1 MARRKIL
8 TDDGRIEDEIDMEE
22 AKSSNKE
29 LGLPDIDDDE
39 GRSNSEPDGEDN
51 PKKQKEPKNAKSK
64 ASAKQEQDDEED
76 EDEDDVEEGR
86 RYKYVERGDLP
97 NRSEEDDEEDAE
109 DDEEDDEEEYESKKS
124 RKETKRTRKES
135 RRSKKEQDDEEDDE
149 EDVEENLKNFKGKK
163 AKPFTKKEQDDEE
176 DEDDEEEMESKKSK
190 KESKKSKK
198 EAMPPWLDKDK
209 DDDDEE
215 EKESKKSKK
224 EEIDVDVSEDVAALI
239 DGENLSEDFKTKA
252 ATIFEA
258 AVKSK
263 ISKIRKQIR
272 EDSKKYLEAK
282 TTDMQTEM
290 TEKMD
295 EYMNYVVK
303 EWMEENKLAVEQGVR
318 TEVTESFISGLKK
331 LFEEHYID
339 VPAEK
344 EDVFESLVQEV
355 AELETKLDEQTQ
367 KHMDT
372 VNDLNQYRAKD
383 AFRDVVEGM
392 VDTDIEKM
400 KELTEDVDYESDKQY
415 KEKLNIIKNSY
426 FKSDKKLDDNKGTA
440 ATNKKITDGTSDG
453 SMDSVMAAISNLNKS
468 R

>member
-1 MARRKIL
+1 MAKKETL
-8 TDDGRIEDEIDMEE
+8 TDDGKLEEVEMEE
-22 AKSSNKE
+22 AKSANKE
-29 LGLPDIDDDE
+29 LGLPEIDDE
-39 GRSNSEPDGEDN
+39 KGRADSEPDGEEGTKKAAD
-51 PKKQKEPKNAKSK
+51 PKTKKSK
-64 ASAKQEQDDEED
+64 ASAKA
-76 EDEDDVEEGR
+76 EG
-86 RYKYVERGDLP
+86 KAKK
-97 NRSEEDDEEDAE
+97 EEDDED
-109 DDEEDDEEEYESKKS
+109 
-124 RKETKRTRKES
+124 
-135 RRSKKEQDDEEDDE
+135 
-149 EDVEENLKNFKGKK
+149 
-163 AKPFTKKEQDDEE
+163 E
-176 DEDDEEEMESKKSK
+176 DEDDEEEVEEGKSK
-190 KESKKSKK
+190 KEGK
-198 EAMPPWLDKDK
+198 PPWLDKDK

-215 EKESKKSKK
+215 DMEEGKMKEIAAMVKDGMTAEEIAKKLKLDVKDVKKTLKNYK
-224 EEIDVDVSEDVAALI
+224 EEIEVDVSEDVSALI
-239 DGENLSEDFKTKA
+239 DGEELSEEFKTKA

-263 ISKIRKQIR
+263 IAKIRKQVR
-272 EDSKKYLEAK
+272 EESKKDMEEK
-282 TTDMQTEM
+282 TESIQTEM

-318 TEVTESFISGLKK
+318 NEVTESFISGLKK

-372 VNDLNQYRAKD
+372 VKDLNEYKAKD
-383 AFRDVVEGM
+383 AFRDIVEGM

-426 FKSDKKLDDNKGTA
+426 FKSEKKLEDNKDTA
-440 ATNKKITDGTSDG
+440 ATNKEVADGKGDG
-453 SMDSVMAAISNLNKS
+453 SMDSVMAAISNLKK
-468 R
+468 

>member
-1 MARRKIL
+1 MARRKIF
-8 TDDGRIEDEIDMEE
+8 TDDGRIEDSDMDEV
-22 AKSSNKE
+22 KSSNKE

-39 GRSNSEPDGEDN
+39 GRSDSEPDGEDG
-51 PKKQKEPKNAKSK
+51 KGKAKDPKNAKSK
-64 ASAKQEQDDEED
+64 ASAKAENRRSKKEDDEED
-76 EDEDDVEEGR
+76 EDEDEIE
-86 RYKYVERGDLP
+86 
-97 NRSEEDDEEDAE
+97 
-109 DDEEDDEEEYESKKS
+109 EEDDEEEDDEEETESKKS
-124 RKETKRTRKES
+124 RKES
-135 RRSKKEQDDEEDDE
+135 RRSKKEEDDEEDDE
-149 EDVEENLKNFKGKK
+149 DDDVEENLKNFKGKK
-163 AKPFTKKEQDDEE
+163 AKPFKKEEDDEE
-176 DEDDEEEMESKKSK
+176 DEDDEEETESKKSK

-224 EEIDVDVSEDVAALI
+224 EDIDVDVSEDVAALI
-239 DGENLSEDFKTKA
+239 DGEDLSEEFKIKT

-272 EDSKKYLEAK
+272 EDSKKYLEIK

-318 TEVTESFISGLKK
+318 NEVTESFISGLKK

-339 VPAEK
+339 VPQEK

-355 AELETKLDEQTQ
+355 AEIETKLDEQTQ

-372 VNDLNQYRAKD
+372 VNELNTYKAKD
-383 AFRDVVEGM
+383 AFRDIVEGM

-426 FKSDKKLDDNKGTA
+426 FKSDKKLGDNKGTA
-440 ATNKKITDGTSDG
+440 ATNKKITDGTSGG
-453 SMDSVMAAISNLNKS
+453 SMDSVMAAITNLNKVS
-468 R
+468 

>member
-1 MARRKIL
+1 MAKKETL
-8 TDDGRIEDEIDMEE
+8 TDDGKLEEVEMEE
-22 AKSSNKE
+22 AKGKSKNKE
-29 LGLPDIDDDE
+29 LGLPEIDDEE
-39 GRSNSEPDGEDN
+39 GRADSEPDGEDGTKKAAD
-51 PKKQKEPKNAKSK
+51 PKTKKSK
-64 ASAKQEQDDEED
+64 ASAKA
-76 EDEDDVEEGR
+76 EG
-86 RYKYVERGDLP
+86 KAKK
-97 NRSEEDDEEDAE
+97 EEDDEDYE
-109 DDEEDDEEEYESKKS
+109 DD
-124 RKETKRTRKES
+124 
-135 RRSKKEQDDEEDDE
+135 
-149 EDVEENLKNFKGKK
+149 
-163 AKPFTKKEQDDEE
+163 E
-176 DEDDEEEMESKKSK
+176 DEDDEEEVESKKSK

-198 EAMPPWLDKDK
+198 EGMPPWLDKDK
-209 DDDDEE
+209 KDDDEDDEDDDE
-215 EKESKKSKK
+215 EKESKKAKK
-224 EEIDVDVSEDVAALI
+224 EDIDVDVSEDVAALI
-239 DGENLSEDFKTKA
+239 DGEDLSEEFKTKA

-272 EDSKKYLEAK
+272 DESKTYLEIK

-318 TEVTESFISGLKK
+318 NEVTESFISGLKK

-339 VPAEK
+339 VPTEK

-355 AELETKLDEQTQ
+355 AELETKLDESTQ

-372 VNDLNQYRAKD
+372 VKDLNEYKAKD
-383 AFRDVVEGM
+383 SFRDIVEGM

-426 FKSDKKLDDNKGTA
+426 FKSEKKLEDNKDTA
-440 ATNKKITDGTSDG
+440 ATNKEVTDGKGDG
-453 SMDSVMAAISNLNKS
+453 SMDSVMAAISNLKK
-468 R
+468 

>member
-1 MARRKIL
+1 MAKKETL
-8 TDDGRIEDEIDMEE
+8 TDDGKLEEVDMEE
-22 AKSSNKE
+22 AKSANKE
-29 LGLPDIDDDE
+29 LGLPDIDDEE
-39 GRSNSEPDGEDN
+39 GRSNSEPDGEDGKGKAKD
-51 PKKQKEPKNAKSK
+51 PKTKKSK
-64 ASAKQEQDDEED
+64 ASAKAEA
-76 EDEDDVEEGR
+76 
-86 RYKYVERGDLP
+86 KAKK
-97 NRSEEDDEEDAE
+97 EEDDEDYE
-109 DDEEDDEEEYESKKS
+109 DDEEDDE
-124 RKETKRTRKES
+124 
-135 RRSKKEQDDEEDDE
+135 
-149 EDVEENLKNFKGKK
+149 
-163 AKPFTKKEQDDEE
+163 
-176 DEDDEEEMESKKSK
+176 DDEEEVESKKSK

-198 EAMPPWLDKDK
+198 EGMPPWLNKDKK
-209 DDDDEE
+209 DDDDEDDEDDDE
-215 EKESKKSKK
+215 EKESKKVKK
-224 EEIDVDVSEDVAALI
+224 EDIDVDVSEDVAALV
-239 DGENLSEDFKTKA
+239 DGEDLSEEFKTKA

-272 EDSKKYLEAK
+272 DESKTYLEIK

-318 TEVTESFISGLKK
+318 NEVTESFISGLKK

-355 AELETKLDEQTQ
+355 AEVETKLDEQTQ

-372 VNDLNQYRAKD
+372 VNELNTYKAKD
-383 AFRDVVEGM
+383 AFRDIVEGM

-426 FKSDKKLDDNKGTA
+426 FKSDKKLEDNKNTA
-440 ATNKKITDGTSDG
+440 ATNKEVTNGKGDGR
-453 SMDSVMAAISNLNKS
+453 MDSVMAAISNLKK
-468 R
+468 